1 MEKEINPAFA
11 SCAFIYDRAGG
22 LLSATVFTWKNEE
35 DGVQF
40 KRQKF
45 NQKDTALDMFRTI
58 PHHDRLGWITT
69 HSGRVRAFVLKST
82 NVRLGTFYAFLEDLE
97 QKFFSDN
104 PEGIEIRI
112 NPKAP
117 RS

>member
-1 MEKEINPAFA
+1 MRRTAC
-11 SCAFIYDRAGG
+11 SS
-22 LLSATVFTWKNEE
+22 SARSLT
-35 DGVQF
+35 
-40 KRQKF
+40 R
-45 NQKDTALDMFRTI
+45 RTRRSI
-58 PHHDRLGWITT
+58 CSGPSPPHDRLGWITT

-112 NPKAP
+112 NTKGP

>member
-1 MEKEINPAFA
+1 MDHINITLS

-22 LLSATVFTWKNEE
+22 LLSATVFTWENEE

-45 NQKDTALDMFRTI
+45 STQEDAIDMYRTL
-58 PHHDRLGWITT
+58 PTKTDNLGWVTT
-69 HSGRVRAFVLKST
+69 KSGRVRAFVLKST
-82 NVRLGTFYAFLEDLE
+82 NVRLGTFYAFLEELE
-97 QKFFSDN
+97 QRFFSDN
-104 PEGIEIRI
+104 PEGIEIRF
-112 NPKAP
+112 NTKGP